1 MNRDNISA
9 LLTALAVISLIVG
22 FAIYFNSPELNTVGG
37 ESIRQQQLI
46 DKILTPEPSESV
58 SSESTANRGSSDGEK
73 ARNMLVEPASTRENN
88 PVVIKLNR
96 TEFDEIDRSKFREAP
111 NFEEISGYIN
121 TNDSKPLDLQ
131 SLKGNVVL
139 VDFWTYSCIN
149 YIRTIPYLNDWYEKY
164 SDKGLTIV
172 GVHTPE
178 FEFEKN
184 FNNVKSA
191 VDKFQIKY
199 PVLQDNDKGTW
210 NAYENRYWPRKY
222 IIDTEGNIRYDHIG
236 EGAYSETEKVLQY
249 LLAERAAKLGR
260 TEITFSNISNS
271 TVPAGGGNSK
281 AIEIDFSKIQTP
293 EIYLGYQLA
302 QERLGNT
309 ENFQPDRTVSYTIAH
324 DNNSNNSSNTD
335 FKPNMVYLEGRWKN
349 NPDNIELQ
357 SEMGRIVLNY
367 SAKSVNIVA
376 GGPLSATGRVSV
388 DNFTNLIDAP
398 MSFLSSLS
406 SNSQQEVEEGLGA
419 NISDGMS
426 QFSIDSQRLYNLV
439 NNNEYGQHV
448 VTIDIRGKG
457 FKLYI
462 FTFG

>member
-1 MNRDNISA
+1 MGMNRDNISA
-9 LLTALAVISLIVG
+9 LLTALAVIALIVG
-22 FAIYFNSPELNTVGG
+22 FAIYFNSPELNTAGG

-46 DKILTPEPSESV
+46 DKILTQEPSESV
-58 SSESTANRGSSDGEK
+58 SSESTDNGGSSEGEK
-73 ARNMLVEPASTRENN
+73 AKNMFVELASTRENN

-96 TEFDEIDRSKFREAP
+96 TVFDEIDRSKFREAP

-149 YIRTIPYLNDWYEKY
+149 CIRTIPYLNDWYEKY
-164 SDKGLTIV
+164 SNKGLTIV

-184 FNNVKSA
+184 FNNMKSA

-249 LLAERAAKLGR
+249 LLAERAAKMGR

-271 TVPAGGGNSK
+271 TVPAGG
-281 AIEIDFSKIQTP
+281 
-293 EIYLGYQLA
+293 
-302 QERLGNT
+302 
-309 ENFQPDRTVSYTIAH
+309 
-324 DNNSNNSSNTD
+324 
-335 FKPNMVYLEGRWKN
+335 
-349 NPDNIELQ
+349 
-357 SEMGRIVLNY
+357 
-367 SAKSVNIVA
+367 
-376 GGPLSATGRVSV
+376 
-388 DNFTNLIDAP
+388 
-398 MSFLSSLS
+398 
-406 SNSQQEVEEGLGA
+406 
-419 NISDGMS
+419 
-426 QFSIDSQRLYNLV
+426 
-439 NNNEYGQHV
+439 
-448 VTIDIRGKG
+448 
-457 FKLYI
+457 
-462 FTFG
+462 

>member
-9 LLTALAVISLIVG
+9 LLTAVAVIALIVG
-22 FAIYFNSPELNTVGG
+22 FAIYFNSPELNTAGG
-37 ESIRQQQLI
+37 ESIKQQQLI
-46 DKILTPEPSESV
+46 DKILSP
-58 SSESTANRGSSDGEK
+58 ESTANGGSSEGEK
-73 ARNMLVEPASTRENN
+73 VRKMLIELASTRENN

-96 TEFDEIDRSKFREAP
+96 TEFDEIDKSKFREAP
-111 NFEEISGYIN
+111 NFNEISGYIN

-131 SLKGNVVL
+131 SLRGNVVL
-139 VDFWTYSCIN
+139 VDFWTHSCIN
-149 YIRTIPYLNDWYEKY
+149 CIRTIPYLNDWYEKY

-249 LLAERAAKLGR
+249 LLAERAAKMGK
-260 TEITFSNISNS
+260 TEIIFSNISNS
-271 TVPAGGGNSK
+271 TVPASGGNSK
-281 AIEIDFSKIQTP
+281 ASEIDFSKIQTP

-324 DNNSNNSSNTD
+324 NNNNTNNTD
-335 FKPNMVYLEGRWKN
+335 FKPNMVYLECQ
-349 NPDNIELQ
+349 D
-357 SEMGRIVLNY
+357 RI
-367 SAKSVNIVA
+367 
-376 GGPLSATGRVSV
+376 
-388 DNFTNLIDAP
+388 
-398 MSFLSSLS
+398 
-406 SNSQQEVEEGLGA
+406 
-419 NISDGMS
+419 
-426 QFSIDSQRLYNLV
+426 
-439 NNNEYGQHV
+439 
-448 VTIDIRGKG
+448 
-457 FKLYI
+457 
-462 FTFG
+462 